1 MPEFTKSK
9 NNNID
14 VLQIFEENALAQW
27 DLLDSIST
35 EIQKNKP
42 SSVQW

>member
-1 MPEFTKSK
+1 MPEFTKGK
-9 NNNID
+9 NNID
-14 VLQIFEENALAQW
+14 VLQIFEEKPLAQW

-42 SSVQW
+42 